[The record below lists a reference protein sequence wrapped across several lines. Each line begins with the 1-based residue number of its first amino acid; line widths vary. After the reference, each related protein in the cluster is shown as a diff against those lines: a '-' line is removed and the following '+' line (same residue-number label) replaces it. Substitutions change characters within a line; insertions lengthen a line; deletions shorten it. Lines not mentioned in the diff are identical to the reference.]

1 MSSVY
6 DHELVLLGSGY
17 TEDELGNHIPNDT
30 KRPVLCK
37 VESVGRNEFYS
48 AASSDLRPEIVFTIH
63 KYEYEGERKVKFEGQ
78 QYSVIRTYATG
89 IEEIELTCER
99 VGADVKS

>member
-1 MSSVY
+1 MY
-6 DHELVLLGSGY
+6 DHELTLLGVGY
-17 TEDELGNHIPNDT
+17 IQDDIGNEIPSDEVPR
-30 KRPVLCK
+30 KVLCK

-63 KYEYEGERKVKFEGQ
+63 KYEYENERKVKFEGQ
-78 QYSVIRTYATG
+78 KYSVIRTYAQG

-99 VGADVKS
+99 VGADVQR